1 VAAVLRSP
9 VTEAYRMVMLGDAHV
24 HDLHCPRDSQT
35 ITLEDGSRVVI
46 RTLCSGEAPIVQ
58 EVFDGMSEQ
67 SRRQR
72 FTGPKPRLSQA
83 DLELL
88 ASIDHENHV
97 AVVAVDPATGRA
109 VGEAHLVRDSLDP
122 GVAEVAF
129 GVVDAWQG
137 RRLGTC
143 LAERLVRRARELGV
157 GRLRATLFAENRR
170 SKALLRRQGS
180 VIDTRFEGASI
191 ELLVALS

>member
-1 VAAVLRSP
+1 
-9 VTEAYRMVMLGDAHV
+9 MLGDAHI
-24 HDLHCPRDSQT
+24 HDVRCPRDSQT
-35 ITLEDGSRVVI
+35 VTLGDGSRVVI
-46 RTLCSGEAPIVQ
+46 RALCSGEAPIVR
-58 EVFDGMSEQ
+58 EIFDGMGEE

-72 FTGPKPRLSQA
+72 FIGPKPCLSQK

-97 AVVAVDPATGRA
+97 AVVALDPATGRA
-109 VGEAHLVRDSLDP
+109 VGEAHLVRDSVDR

-129 GVVDAWQG
+129 GVVDAWQD

-143 LAERLVRRARELGV
+143 LAERLVRRARELGI

-170 SKALLRRQGS
+170 SKAILRRQGS
-180 VIDTRFEGASI
+180 VIDTRFEGASV

>member
-1 VAAVLRSP
+1 MVA
-9 VTEAYRMVMLGDAHV
+9 DAHV
-24 HDLHCPRDSQT
+24 HDLRCPRDSET
-35 ITLEDGSRVVI
+35 VTLGDRSHVVI
-46 RTLCSGEAPIVQ
+46 RTLCSGEAPIVR
-58 EVFDGMSEQ
+58 EIFDAMSEQ

-72 FTGPKPRLSQA
+72 FIGPKPRLSQR

-97 AVVAVDPATGRA
+97 AVVALDPATGRA
-109 VGEAHLVRDSLDP
+109 LGEAHLVRDSVDP
-122 GVAEVAF
+122 NVAEVAF

-157 GRLRATLFAENRR
+157 ARLRATVFAENRR

-180 VIDTRFEGASI
+180 VIDTRFDGASI

>member
-1 VAAVLRSP
+1 
-9 VTEAYRMVMLGDAHV
+9 MVRDAHV
-24 HDLHCPRDSQT
+24 DDLRCPRDSEAV
-35 ITLEDGSRVVI
+35 TLGDGSHVVI
-46 RTLCSGEAPIVQ
+46 RTLCSGEGPIIR
-58 EVFDGMSEQ
+58 EIFDGMSEE

-72 FTGPKPRLSQA
+72 FTGPKPSLSDK

-97 AVVAVDPATGRA
+97 AVVALDPATGRA
-109 VGEAHLVRDSLDP
+109 LGEAHLVRDSVDP
-122 GVAEVAF
+122 GVAEIAF
-129 GVVDAWQG
+129 GVVDQWQS

-143 LAERLVRRARELGV
+143 LAERLVHRARELGV

-170 SKALLRRQGS
+170 SKAMLRRQGS
-180 VIDTRFEGASI
+180 VIDTRFEGASV